1 MPASKHR
8 KNRRARRPRENCL
21 PICFRFSSKAEVD
34 LQLVPHSELSK
45 ILDGT
50 ATEAAWHT
58 LAFRINVG
66 QVVATLYFAD
76 NLPLRDAMDAAVAA
90 IADVGKRF
98 RERGRIGVNGNEF
111 RAIGQ
116 GLNLT
121 DDMQRVCTR
130 RQLLVATMRVN
141 SQAAANGEVAAGE
154 IVTGDVEVVDVVA

>member
-8 KNRRARRPRENCL
+8 KSRRPRPARPCGL
-21 PICFRFSSKAEVD
+21 PVMFRFSRNAEVN
-34 LQLVPHSELSK
+34 LQLIPHVELSK

-66 QVVATLYFAD
+66 QAVATLYYAD
-76 NLPLRDAMDAAVAA
+76 NQALRDAMDAAVIAVAA
-90 IADVGKRF
+90 VGKRF
-98 RERGRIGVNGNEF
+98 ANRGALGVTGDEF

-121 DDMQRVCTR
+121 DDMQRTCTR
-130 RQLLVATMRVN
+130 RQLLAATL
-141 SQAAANGEVAAGE
+141 QAERRATAQGPVAAGQ
-154 IVTGDVEVVDVVA
+154 IVHLAEAA

>member
-8 KNRRARRPRENCL
+8 KSRRAHRPRENCL
-21 PICFRFSSKAEVD
+21 PVMFRFSRNAEID
-34 LQLVPHSELSK
+34 LQLIPHVELDK

-76 NLPLRDAMDAAVAA
+76 NQALLDAMDAAVLAVVA
-90 IADVGKRF
+90 VGKRY
-98 RERGRIGVNGNEF
+98 RERGRLGVTGDEF
-111 RAIGQ
+111 RAIGD

-121 DDMQRVCTR
+121 DEMQRNCTR
-130 RQLLVATMRVN
+130 RQLLVATLQVN
-141 SQAAANGEVAAGE
+141 AKATAGGQVAAGE
-154 IVTGDVEVVDVVA
+154 IIHTGSAA

>member
-8 KNRRARRPRENCL
+8 KNRPTHKPREKCL
-21 PICFRFSSKAEVD
+21 PSCYRFSSKAETD
-34 LQLVPHSELSK
+34 LQLVPHIELSK

-76 NLPLRDAMDAAVAA
+76 NHALRDAMDAGVIA
-90 IADVGKRF
+90 IAEVGKRF
-98 RERGRIGVNGNEF
+98 RARGRMGVNGDEF

-116 GLNLT
+116 ALNLT
-121 DDMQRVCTR
+121 DDLQQACTR
-130 RQLLVATMRVN
+130 RQLLVATLQVN
-141 SQAAANGEVAAGE
+141 SKAAASGPAVA
-154 IVTGDVEVVDVVA
+154 GDILNIQ

>member
-8 KNRRARRPRENCL
+8 KDRRTHRPRENCL
-21 PICFRFSSKAEVD
+21 PVCFRFSSKAEVD

-66 QVVATLYFAD
+66 QVVATMYFTD
-76 NLPLRDAMDAAVAA
+76 NHELRDAMDAAVIA
-90 IADVGKRF
+90 IAEVGKRF
-98 RERGRIGVNGNEF
+98 RARGRMGVSGDEF

-121 DDMQRVCTR
+121 DDMQRACTR
-130 RQLLVATMRVN
+130 RQLLVATLQVN
-141 SQAAANGEVAAGE
+141 NKAAANGVVPAGE
-154 IVTGDVEVVDVVA
+154 ILQLQEAA

>member
-8 KNRRARRPRENCL
+8 KGRRVHRPREACL
-21 PICFRFSSKAEVD
+21 PVMYRFSSNAEVD
-34 LQLVPHSELSK
+34 LQLIPHVELSK

-66 QVVATLYFAD
+66 QVVATLYFAE
-76 NLPLRDAMDAAVAA
+76 NHELRDAMHAAVIAV
-90 IADVGKRF
+90 ADVGKRF
-98 RERGRIGVNGNEF
+98 HQRGRLGVNGDEF

-121 DDMQRVCTR
+121 DDMQRSCTR
-130 RQLLVATMRVN
+130 RQLLMATLQVQNKATAGGSVAPGDILHLQ
-141 SQAAANGEVAAGE
+141 QAA
-154 IVTGDVEVVDVVA
+154 

>member
-8 KNRRARRPRENCL
+8 KSRRPRPARTCGL
-21 PICFRFSSKAEVD
+21 PVMFRFSRNAEVD
-34 LQLVPHSELSK
+34 LQLIPHVELSK

-66 QVVATLYFAD
+66 QVVASLYYAD
-76 NLPLRDAMDAAVAA
+76 NQALRDAMDAAVMAVSA
-90 IADVGKRF
+90 VGKRLAS
-98 RERGRIGVNGNEF
+98 RGALGVTGDEF

-121 DDMQRVCTR
+121 DDMQRACTR
-130 RQLLVATMRVN
+130 RQLLAATLRAERR
-141 SQAAANGEVAAGE
+141 AAAQGPVAAGQIIHLAE
-154 IVTGDVEVVDVVA
+154 AA